1 MVTRKTSA
9 KKAGPKRSVAK
20 APLKKAVVKKVPTAA
35 KKPYKDNT
43 ADNTVP
49 PKAKPNDAVDLLA
62 ADHLAAGRVF
72 RQFLKLAKKDA
83 AGEER
88 KTLADKVCA
97 MLTVH
102 MTIEE
107 QVFYPAARAAGIEP
121 DEMDEAFVEHASAKE
136 LIAQI
141 LAGNPGDEYYDAKVK
156 VLSDLIE
163 HHVIEEHTEMFPRC
177 RRSKMDLP
185 GLRVQLV
192 ARKSELESE
201 PAPKPGLLKRL
212 TGG

>member
-1 MVTRKTSA
+1 MATRKTSA
-9 KKAGPKRSVAK
+9 KKAAPKRSVVK

-49 PKAKPNDAVDLLA
+49 PKAKPNDAVDILA
-62 ADHLAAGRVF
+62 ADHLAAGKVF
-72 RQFLKLAKKDA
+72 RQFLKLAKKGA

-141 LAGNPGDEYYDAKVK
+141 LAGKPGDEYYDAKVK

-192 ARKSELESE
+192 AKKGELESE
-201 PAPKPGLLKRL
+201 PVSKPGLLKRL
-212 TGG
+212 TGD